1 MCDYDWVNLAM
12 ANDSIVANLLLHFN
26 NPPPPPSLQLH
37 WTIRQPR
44 SRSIPK
50 SESSIRAS
58 PTTPLTCSWSATT
71 SASEESNLP
80 TKLITK
86 TSSRSKV
93 IANPKETVITRN
105 PKRKKTLAELK
116 EEESLLLKERINLKN
131 ELASLRLSVEKE
143 RATNESLKRM
153 KQLDLES
160 QQNSST
166 SNASLKVQEIGKQEP
181 KFVLPDLNL
190 LVEEG
195 LSY

>member
-1 MCDYDWVNLAM
+1 MVNLKEAKQKEEKKQTEFGLAMSRAKRWDQMNGIIILHIKKPSTHATQTKKKRKKPETFHFSHSFLFSISNLPQMCDYDWVNLAM

-93 IANPKETVITRN
+93 R
-105 PKRKKTLAELK
+105 
-116 EEESLLLKERINLKN
+116 SLL
-131 ELASLRLSVEKE
+131 
-143 RATNESLKRM
+143 
-153 KQLDLES
+153 
-160 QQNSST
+160 
-166 SNASLKVQEIGKQEP
+166 
-181 KFVLPDLNL
+181 
-190 LVEEG
+190 
-195 LSY
+195 